1 MRKKTRSGRRHG
13 VKNYSKAKALFA
25 KLYPNLMADALFSGY
40 AQLQGQDV
48 FAVKLENG
56 NYVYFRY
63 EDDEHYELLNMEE

>member
-1 MRKKTRSGRRHG
+1 M
-13 VKNYSKAKALFA
+13 KNYSKAKALFA

-40 AQLQGQDV
+40 LQIPSMDV
-48 FAVKLENG
+48 FVVKLENG